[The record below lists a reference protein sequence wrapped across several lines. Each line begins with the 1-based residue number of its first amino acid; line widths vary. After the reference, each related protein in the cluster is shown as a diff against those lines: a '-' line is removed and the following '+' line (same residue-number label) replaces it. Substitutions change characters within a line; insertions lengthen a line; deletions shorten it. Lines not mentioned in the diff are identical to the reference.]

1 MAGSFD
7 KHAQLYSDVRPTYP
21 REWFSMLAK
30 LTTHHSLAW
39 DVGTGN
45 GQAAVR
51 VAEHYEKVI
60 ATDIGKDLLRHA
72 QKHPG
77 IQYFHTPLS
86 MSDEELVSI
95 AGGDNSVDL
104 ITVATAV
111 HWFDLPRFYSIAN
124 RVLRKPG
131 GIIAVWSYAMMSV
144 SPEFDQKMKSFLDST
159 QPYWH
164 SNILKFVF
172 GGYKTLPF
180 PFESVGLGSEG
191 EPIQLEMKKEVSF
204 EGFLGWLKSWSATV
218 TAKEKGVDLLTD
230 KLVKEIQEA
239 WGEPKLVR
247 PVVYNTFMLVGKV
260 KV

>member
-39 DVGTGN
+39 DVATGN

-60 ATDIGKDLLRHA
+60 ATDIGKDLLRYA
-72 QKHPG
+72 QKHPR

-159 QPYWH
+159 QPYWR

-172 GGYKTLPF
+172 DGYKTLPF
-180 PFESVGLGSEG
+180 PFESVGLGSEC

-204 EGFLGWLKSWSATV
+204 EGFLGWLK
-218 TAKEKGVDLLTD
+218 
-230 KLVKEIQEA
+230 
-239 WGEPKLVR
+239 
-247 PVVYNTFMLVGKV
+247 
-260 KV
+260 